1 MGQKPIDEKLGQGI
15 YNYEETF
22 LMRTIDTITTVAASL
37 FPLLSIVLLF
47 LVQSEVI
54 RLGIVVLFS
63 GLFSLALCLMTSA
76 RKVEVFAATA
86 AYDFFL
92 EEKMMS
98 KADLGQIDRFAAV
111 NVVFLTNDSPKSSAV
126 CAC

>member
-1 MGQKPIDEKLGQGI
+1 
-15 YNYEETF
+15 
-22 LMRTIDTITTVAASL
+22 MRTIDTITTVAASL

-47 LVQSEVI
+47 LIKSEVI

-86 AYDFFL
+86 AYGFPIKRFSVSS
-92 EEKMMS
+92 E
-98 KADLGQIDRFAAV
+98 ADTWSYR
-111 NVVFLTNDSPKSSAV
+111 
-126 CAC
+126 